1 MQKLSVPVLAMGGVE
16 SSGEGIGDVMLA
28 VAENVQKLAIPG
40 AAHWV
45 AEQAPDAIV
54 AALTSFLSA

>member
-45 AEQAPDAIV
+45 AE
-54 AALTSFLSA
+54 